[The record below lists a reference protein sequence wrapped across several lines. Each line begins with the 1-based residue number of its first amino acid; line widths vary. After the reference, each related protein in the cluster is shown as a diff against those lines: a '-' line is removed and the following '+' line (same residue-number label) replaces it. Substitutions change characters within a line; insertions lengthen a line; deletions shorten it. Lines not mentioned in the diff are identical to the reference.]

1 MHDIH
6 TPTIYIYT
14 LQVMYSI
21 ETPWLHI
28 GTDTA
33 SGSDND
39 NTILVKRDVIVRDI
53 DECTYDGTNAY
64 FKHKC
69 VREVSNSA
77 MYLHTHDACDS
88 TLLHIHINSCW
99 ELMIKY
105 DISS

>member
-1 MHDIH
+1 MYTH
-6 TPTIYIYT
+6 TIYIYT

-33 SGSDND
+33 SGSDNN

-69 VREVSNSA
+69 VREVST
-77 MYLHTHDACDS
+77 MYLHYVTYTCICNS
-88 TLLHIHINSCW
+88 TLLHIHINSC
-99 ELMIKY
+99 
-105 DISS
+105 

>member
-1 MHDIH
+1 
-6 TPTIYIYT
+6 
-14 LQVMYSI
+14 MYSI

-33 SGSDND
+33 SGSDTD

-69 VREVSNSA
+69 VREVSTIQCYIHMMPNTLKYSVFVYMPTA
-77 MYLHTHDACDS
+77 VRDS
-88 TLLHIHINSCW
+88 
-99 ELMIKY
+99 
-105 DISS
+105 